1 MSITNY
7 SEQVLTNLRRD
18 LGILMLDGDNKLI
31 QFESAFYLVD
41 KALAKVKH
49 YLSGYE
55 FKTEEEEI
63 TFFKDLMS
71 EFLKESV
78 YFSELF
84 NLESSK
90 PPGPKKEIK
99 RYFEGELKSI
109 RSFLR
114 NNQNLYNYLLL
125 NKTNQDKVFFLRSS
139 MTPIYKP
146 NLFWQTLDTRF
157 CTVYTLYF
165 ARIKGSLAL
174 SEFIDYQLKLLNG
187 DEPEPSYKRKNPL
200 HWTGKKVEL
209 VELVYALKQTG
220 VINHGRADLK
230 EIAHR
235 MGSFLGMNLQD
246 FYKTFSEISI
256 RKKSRT
262 AFLDTL
268 RDRLTDYLEKGEALN

>member
-1 MSITNY
+1 MSILNY
-7 SEQVLTNLRRD
+7 SEQVLTNLRKD

-41 KALAKVKH
+41 KALSKVKH
-49 YLSGYE
+49 YLSNYE
-55 FKTEEEEI
+55 FKNEEEEI
-63 TFFKDLMS
+63 TFFKELMT

-78 YFSELF
+78 YFAELF

-90 PPGPKKEIK
+90 PPGPKKDIK

-114 NNQNLYNYLLL
+114 SNQNLYNYLLL

-157 CTVYTLYF
+157 CTVYTLYI

-187 DEPEPSYKRKNPL
+187 DESEPTYKRKNPL
-200 HWTGKKVEL
+200 LWTGKKVEL

-220 VINHGRADLK
+220 VLNHGRADLK
-230 EIAHR
+230 EIAYR
-235 MGSFLGMNLQD
+235 MGAFFGMNLHD
-246 FYKTFSEISI
+246 FYRTFREITL

-262 AFLDTL
+262 SFLDTM
-268 RDRLTDYLEKGEALN
+268 RDQLNDYLEKGEALN

>member
-1 MSITNY
+1 MSILNY
-7 SEQVLTNLRRD
+7 SEQVLTNLRKD

-41 KALAKVKH
+41 KALSKVKH
-49 YLSGYE
+49 YLSNYE
-55 FKTEEEEI
+55 FKNEGEEI
-63 TFFKDLMS
+63 TFFKELMT

-78 YFSELF
+78 YFAELF

-90 PPGPKKEIK
+90 PPGPKKDIK

-114 NNQNLYNYLLL
+114 SNQNLYNYLLL

-157 CTVYTLYF
+157 CTVYTLYI

-187 DEPEPSYKRKNPL
+187 DESEPTYKRKNPL
-200 HWTGKKVEL
+200 LWTGKKVEL
-209 VELVYALKQTG
+209 VELVYALKQSG
-220 VINHGRADLK
+220 VLNHGRADLK
-230 EIAHR
+230 EIAYR
-235 MGSFLGMNLQD
+235 MGAFFGMNLHD
-246 FYKTFSEISI
+246 FYRTFREISL

-262 AFLDTL
+262 SFLDTM
-268 RDRLTDYLEKGEALN
+268 RDQLNDYLEKGEALN